1 MVSNYL
7 ASTFIVFMNFSNLNQ
22 NALSK
27 VAEAKLNLFLH
38 IISALPSNY
47 HAIESL
53 FIKLKLHDKIHVTEH
68 DILECNVIE
77 KNDSSNIDLHIND
90 NIALK
95 AANKIK
101 QFSGYKG
108 GAKIYI
114 EKNIPIAAGLGGGSS
129 NAASTL
135 ILLNSLWN
143 LALNDYELNNIARDI
158 GADVPFFLQPHHAFV
173 TGIGDIITP
182 IGFNRDLHLLLVNPR
197 VETYTKYVYDGYT
210 RSVKNGRKYT
220 MSFNKHLGDFDKL
233 ISDSS
238 NDLEN
243 SAIEIHP
250 IISKVITT
258 LGSLKGCIISRMS
271 GSGSTCFG
279 LFENEDAAL
288 NAKSTMLELEPSWWY
303 YFETLNL
310 SK

>member
-1 MVSNYL
+1 MD
-7 ASTFIVFMNFSNLNQ
+7 FSNLNKKT
-22 NALSK
+22 LSK

-38 IISALPSNY
+38 ITGSLPSNY
-47 HAIESL
+47 HSIESI
-53 FIKLKLHDKIHVTEH
+53 FVRLKLHDTIHVTQH
-68 DILECNVIE
+68 DTLECNVIE
-77 KNDSSNIDLHIND
+77 KNDNSNIDLHISD
-90 NIALK
+90 NIVLK
-95 AANKIK
+95 VARKIQ

-143 LALNDYELNNIARDI
+143 LALNDYELHNIAKDI

-173 TGIGDIITP
+173 TGISDIITP
-182 IGFNRDLHLLLVNPR
+182 IKFDRNIHLLLVNPR
-197 VETYTKYVYDGYT
+197 VETSTKRVYDDYAH
-210 RSVKNGRKYT
+210 SVKNGRKYT
-220 MSFNKHLGDFDKL
+220 CSFKENLIYFDKL

-238 NDLEN
+238 NDLED
-243 SAIEIHP
+243 SAIAIHP
-250 IISKVITT
+250 TILKVITM
-258 LGSLKGCIISRMS
+258 LGNSKGCIISRMS

-279 LFENEDAAL
+279 IFEDEDSAL

-303 YFETLNL
+303 YFETLDL
-310 SK
+310 S

>member
-1 MVSNYL
+1 
-7 ASTFIVFMNFSNLNQ
+7 LNR
-22 NALSK
+22 NSLSK
-27 VAEAKLNLFLH
+27 LAEAKLNLFLH
-38 IISALPSNY
+38 IVGSAPSNY
-47 HAIESL
+47 HSIESL
-53 FIKLKLHDKIHVTEH
+53 FLKLKLHDTVHVMEH
-68 DILECNVIE
+68 DVLECKVIE
-77 KNDSSNIDLHIND
+77 KNDGSNIDLHIND

-101 QFSGYKG
+101 QFSGYRG

-143 LALNDYELNNIARDI
+143 LSLNDYELNYIARDI

-182 IGFNRDLHLLLVNPR
+182 IGFNRDIYLLLVNPR
-197 VETYTKYVYDGYT
+197 VETYTKHVYDGYA
-210 RSVKNGRKYT
+210 RSVKSGRKYT
-220 MSFNKHLGDFDKL
+220 SSFKENLGDLNKL
-233 ISDSS
+233 ISDSR
-238 NDLEN
+238 NDLED
-243 SAIEIHP
+243 SAIAINQV
-250 IISKVITT
+250 ISKVITM
-258 LGSLKGCIISRMS
+258 LGSLNGCITSRMS

-279 LFENEDAAL
+279 IFNDKEAAL

-310 SK
+310 S